1 MINELYDII
10 WEMSDPEELDK
21 DIEARHCMYALNKA
35 SLQTLL
41 PDRSFLLIGQKWVE
55 NGK

>member
-1 MINELYDII
+1 
-10 WEMSDPEELDK
+10 MSDPEELDK

-41 PDRSFLLIGQKWVE
+41 PDRSFLIAQKWVE

>member
-21 DIEARHCMYALNKA
+21 DIEARHCMYALKN
-35 SLQTLL
+35 SN
-41 PDRSFLLIGQKWVE
+41 IG
-55 NGK
+55 

>member
-21 DIEARHCMYALNKA
+21 EARHCMYALNKA
-35 SLQTLL
+35 FLQTLL
-41 PDRSFLLIGQKWVE
+41 PDRSFLIGQKWVE